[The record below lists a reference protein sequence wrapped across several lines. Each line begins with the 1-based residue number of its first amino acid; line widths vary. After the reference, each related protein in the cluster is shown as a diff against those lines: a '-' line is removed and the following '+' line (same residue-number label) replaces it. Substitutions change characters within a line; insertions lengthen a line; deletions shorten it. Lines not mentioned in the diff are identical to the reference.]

1 MDLENLIT
9 AAAAERHPCA
19 VRGVGVRL
27 QSPVMRRVSEPGR
40 IVTVVLLIG
49 AAACLP
55 EQAPAQGWK
64 PVKNV
69 ELIVPGGA
77 GGGQD

>member
-1 MDLENLIT
+1 
-9 AAAAERHPCA
+9 
-19 VRGVGVRL
+19 
-27 QSPVMRRVSEPGR
+27 MRRVSEPGR

-77 GGGQD
+77 GGGQDRTVRIMQKIMQQGLVPTSWD

>member
-1 MDLENLIT
+1 
-9 AAAAERHPCA
+9 
-19 VRGVGVRL
+19 
-27 QSPVMRRVSEPGR
+27 MRRVSEPGR

-77 GGGQD
+77 GGGRDRTVRIMQKIMQQGLVPTSWD

>member
-1 MDLENLIT
+1 
-9 AAAAERHPCA
+9 
-19 VRGVGVRL
+19 
-27 QSPVMRRVSEPGR
+27 MRRVSEPGR